1 MCVPVCTGCFLKAK
15 GSGNWNPDVG
25 MTSNYMCNRYW
36 DNNTNSLLPP
46 MQCLFIYLFYLWKL
60 FRNDSPSANAAFQKI
75 VLYKPIKYLLP
86 KAALLIL
93 TWRFLQSSLDPVFR
107 ADLCI
112 VEISILCLSGKMS
125 YFRGGGGTDGGS
137 ARKII
142 ICKLFN
148 LESGSELMHN
158 IRTFPEKTGM
168 YGFIS
173 LC

>member
-112 VEISILCLSGKMS
+112 VEISIWCRLRGRNSGGE
-125 YFRGGGGTDGGS
+125 RTGGV
-137 ARKII
+137 RKNIKLRAHIKFANFLFPNII
-142 ICKLFN
+142 
-148 LESGSELMHN
+148 
-158 IRTFPEKTGM
+158 FPKKPSR

-173 LC
+173 FC